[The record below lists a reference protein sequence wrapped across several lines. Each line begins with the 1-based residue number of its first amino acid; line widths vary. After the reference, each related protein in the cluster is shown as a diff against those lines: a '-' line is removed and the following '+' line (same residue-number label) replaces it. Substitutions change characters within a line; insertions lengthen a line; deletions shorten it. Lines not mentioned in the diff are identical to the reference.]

1 MLNYLDLA
9 RQARAARTRQER
21 PGSAPLTG
29 WCVETHTPL
38 DLTTFIYEIRV
49 SFLDDTLFFV
59 LSEREALSLQQE
71 GISRGRIWTL
81 KELTD
86 LHPAPSQTWLTV
98 ARIKALFGGDVLG
111 VKCEESE
118 RSEERGSTHPGGE
131 LSEESEGR
139 GSGA

>member
-9 RQARAARTRQER
+9 RQARAARTRQGR
-21 PGSAPLTG
+21 PGSVPPTG
-29 WCVETHTPL
+29 WCVDPHTPL
-38 DLTTFIYEIRV
+38 DLTTFVYEIRV

-59 LSEREALSLQQE
+59 LSERDVLSLQQE

-86 LHPAPSQTWLTV
+86 LHPASRETWLTV

-118 RSEERGSTHPGGE
+118 RSEERDAVNPGGE
-131 LSEESEGR
+131 LSEESEKG
-139 GSGA
+139 GQE